1 MARPPRLP
9 DAAILDLIRELRGQH
24 AVLTGTQ
31 VRKELRMRH
40 GAPCGVARVYRLLQA
55 ATAPVAAPAPP
66 LGLAASDADLHA
78 ELAAALDRARLA
90 EYREEHHQARWAS
103 EIHELREQVRTLRD
117 AAHRLTVLER
127 DVLDRSRELAAAY
140 RRIADLESQLLAAT
154 GQ

>member
-9 DAAILDLIRELRGQH
+9 DAAILDLIHELRGQH
-24 AVLTGTQ
+24 AVLTGTL
-31 VRKELRMRH
+31 VRNELRVRH

-55 ATAPVAAPAPP
+55 ATAPVVAHSPRTAV
-66 LGLAASDADLHA
+66 AASNADLHA
-78 ELAAALDRARLA
+78 ALSAALERVRLA

-103 EIHELREQVRTLRD
+103 EIHELRGQVRTLRD

-140 RRIADLESQLLAAT
+140 RRIADLESQLLAAK
-154 GQ
+154 GP

>member
-66 LGLAASDADLHA
+66 LGLAASDADLRA
-78 ELAAALDRARLA
+78 ELAAALERARLA

-117 AAHRLTVLER
+117 ASHRLAVLER
-127 DVLDRSRELAAAY
+127 EVQDRSRELAAAY
-140 RRIADLESQLLAAT
+140 RRIADLESKLR
-154 GQ
+154 

>member
-9 DAAILDLIRELRGQH
+9 DAAILDLIHELRGRH

-31 VRKELRMRH
+31 VRNELRVRH
-40 GAPCGVARVYRLLQA
+40 GAPCGVARIYRLLQA
-55 ATAPVAAPAPP
+55 ATGPVATPAPP
-66 LGLAASDADLHA
+66 LGLATSDIDLHA
-78 ELAAALDRARLA
+78 ELAAALERARLA

-117 AAHRLTVLER
+117 ASHRLAVLER
-127 DVLDRSRELAAAY
+127 DVVDRSRELAAAY

-154 GQ
+154 G